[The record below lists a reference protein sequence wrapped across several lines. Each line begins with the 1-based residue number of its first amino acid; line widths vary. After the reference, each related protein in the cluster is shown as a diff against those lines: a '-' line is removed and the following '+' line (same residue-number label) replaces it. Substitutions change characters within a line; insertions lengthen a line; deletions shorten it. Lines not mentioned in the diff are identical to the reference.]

1 MTETH
6 TVHGRYD
13 TRIIL
18 DVQYGT
24 GLASSAMILYSTV
37 FVLSYIIQYVQLSTY
52 VLSYCT
58 VLVYEPSYDTGIIAT
73 VRTVHAV
80 SYNPGTRGVLYA
92 VR

>member
-1 MTETH
+1 MIPVSYLMYS
-6 TVHGRYD
+6 TVR
-13 TRIIL
+13 
-18 DVQYGT
+18 V
-24 GLASSAMILYSTV
+24 LASSAMILYSTV

-58 VLVYEPSYDTGIIAT
+58 VLYEPSYDTGIILAT